1 MNEKARLLRLRAKLK
16 RKKPKFLRQEWWRFD
31 KFKNDPKWRRPKGTD
46 SKMRMKLKG
55 KARSPSIGWSSPR
68 LVRGLHSSG
77 YEDVLVHN
85 VKELEMLDPQRQ
97 AARIAHTV
105 GKRKRMAIIERA
117 KELGIKVLNARV

>member
-68 LVRGLHSSG
+68 LVRGLHPSG